1 MAKFEDF
8 IFDMTISQRVILFY
22 WEQNV
27 LIQKGKNIYNQKL
40 EMNEINNN
48 KNAILLTK
56 YGVLIIRF
64 LWKLAFILHK

>member
-8 IFDMTISQRVILFY
+8 IFDLTISQPVILFY

-40 EMNEINNN
+40 EKNEINNN

-56 YGVLIIRF
+56 YQVLIIRF
-64 LWKLAFILHK
+64 LWKLAFILYK

>member
-1 MAKFEDF
+1 MTKFEDF
-8 IFDMTISQRVILFY
+8 IFDMTISQPVILFY

-56 YGVLIIRF
+56 YRVLIIRF